1 MSKFWNNLERA
12 ATLYALGMNPMA
24 MCFMSTDEVRALLYG
39 DKE

>member
-1 MSKFWNNLERA
+1 MSKFWKNLEKA

-24 MCFMSTDEVRALLYG
+24 MRFMSADEIRALLYD

>member
-1 MSKFWNNLERA
+1 MSEFWKSLERT

-24 MCFMSTDEVRALLYG
+24 MRFMSADEVRTLLYN

>member
-1 MSKFWNNLERA
+1 MSKFWKNLERA

-24 MCFMSTDEVRALLYG
+24 MRFMTTDEIHALLYD

>member
-1 MSKFWNNLERA
+1 MSKFWKNLERA

-24 MCFMSTDEVRALLYG
+24 MCFMSADEVRALLYG